1 MAKSEPE
8 GSTAIFLVSLVF
20 VVGFVV
26 GVVWLVFW
34 HPVWALVLIGV
45 PSLVAVCYL
54 LWHAEPQE
62 REKVLVKMLV
72 VLAGFAVIIVLRFI
86 LVWIL

>member
-54 LWHAEPQE
+54 LE